1 MVTGHGKNTRGG
13 SIGSL
18 RRVEGPGFSGGTVEI
33 LDGEEK
39 DFRRRR
45 KERER
50 NKVKEINEEGNQ
62 GG

>member
-1 MVTGHGKNTRGG
+1 
-13 SIGSL
+13 
-18 RRVEGPGFSGGTVEI
+18 VEGPGFSGGTVEI
-33 LDGEEK
+33 LDGKEK
-39 DFRRRR
+39 DFRRQR